1 MSVSFSILSLV
12 TDDEVIDIAQGQAAL
27 TLALAE
33 RLEMVVRE
41 REESKNLNLDQLE
54 FVNDRS

>member
-1 MSVSFSILSLV
+1 MSVNFSTLSFA

-33 RLEMVVRE
+33 RLEMIVRE
-41 REESKNLNLDQLE
+41 REESKNINLDQLE
-54 FVNDRS
+54 FANDRS

>member
-33 RLEMVVRE
+33 RLEMIVRE
-41 REESKNLNLDQLE
+41 REESTLKQLE